1 MGTIT
6 EIAARAGVSA
16 KTVSRV
22 INNYPHI
29 SRRTR
34 ERVEAAIRELRYE
47 PKSVATRLG
56 LSDAPSLGVLYS
68 DPGSG
73 YQVCV
78 NQALLKACA
87 GTGLYLAVELFDE
100 QSKEWRQ
107 QVEAFLDR
115 TQVQRLVL
123 VPPMCD
129 SSDVHNFLQERGV
142 HCVLISP
149 SRPVSGITS
158 IAMDDRLAAMEMTRH
173 LVELGHRRIAILT
186 GDPRHVATLL
196 RQQGFEEAFAN
207 AGLPAPDESLV
218 LSGGFRFKRALEC
231 AEQLLSRPDRPT
243 AIFASN
249 DEMAA
254 AVVMVANHMG
264 LSVPRDLSIAGFDD
278 SAISQTIWP
287 ELTTVA
293 QPYNAMAELAV
304 EILCQPERETGG
316 AGETRVLPHELL
328 LRASTGPAPEV

>member
-1 MGTIT
+1 MSTIT
-6 EIAARAGVSA
+6 EIAERAGVST

-22 INNYPHI
+22 LNNYPHI

-34 ERVEAAIRELRYE
+34 ERVEGAIRELRYA
-47 PKSVATRLG
+47 PRSVASRIG
-56 LSDAPSLGVLYS
+56 LEGAPSLGVLYS

-73 YQVCV
+73 YQVRV
-78 NQALLKACA
+78 NQALLEACSEA
-87 GTGLYLAVELFDE
+87 GMFLAVELFDE
-100 QSKEWRQ
+100 TSQEWRA

-129 SSDVHNFLQERGV
+129 SSDLHSFLQERGV
-142 HCVLISP
+142 RCVLISP
-149 SRPVSGITS
+149 SRPVSGIKS

-173 LVELGHRRIAILT
+173 LIELGHRRIGVLT

-196 RQQGFEEAFAN
+196 RLQGCEEAFAN

-218 LSGGFRFKRALEC
+218 LAGGFNFKRALRC
-231 AEQLLSRPDRPT
+231 AEQLLSRPNRPT
-243 AIFASN
+243 AVFASN

-254 AVVMVANHMG
+254 AVIMVANHLG
-264 LSVPRDLSIAGFDD
+264 LSVPGDLSVAGFDD

-293 QPYNAMAELAV
+293 QPYEAMARLAIEL
-304 EILCQPERETGG
+304 LCQPGQDAPA
-316 AGETRVLPHELL
+316 AGDTRVLPHRLL
-328 LRASTGPAPEV
+328 LRASTGPVSSR